1 MKIKKRYE
9 VTLTNSE
16 VIHVTSHMNYYDID
30 KLFHALD
37 DLWSSI
43 DFEEWT
49 LEISP
54 YWEEVPDNA

>member
-1 MKIKKRYE
+1 MKIKRYE
-9 VTLTNSE
+9 VTLTNPE
-16 VIHVTSHMNYYDID
+16 AIHVTSHLKYDDI
-30 KLFHALD
+30 KMLFYALHE
-37 DLWSSI
+37 LWSSL